1 MFKNKIQTLVLKSKN
16 ILDNRM
22 KDAFKW
28 SFIGQ
33 VLSRFI
39 NLISTIVLAR
49 IMLPEGYG
57 KYIYIIGTL
66 IFFSQL
72 MSLSIKSTTTRNV
85 AFLINTDKE
94 KVQKYIFISLLL
106 GLFFAFTGYI
116 ILLLVVMLFQ
126 NNIIVIE
133 YTVIILS
140 IAFSAI
146 ISEITTATILGILEG
161 VKSFKSI
168 NLSTIF
174 ISILKFIFSYLGF
187 MFYGIEGAIIG
198 WIIASFIGLYIFYTH
213 LNQTLKINNIILS
226 GNRISECKEELKLF
240 FNFSIPS
247 SIETGIIL
255 FSMWLIQTF
264 ILEYGDIGK
273 KEIAMF
279 NIASQ
284 WKYLII
290 YLPAILINMLQS
302 FLSEF
307 NAKDEKE
314 NAEDL
319 FKKTKKV
326 IILVSVILCL
336 LFILIAKWVISFY
349 GENYADAYFV
359 LIILILP
366 ITFTNISAL
375 NRQYLMSQGKVWYIT
390 INNLL
395 ASLSVIAIFL
405 ILINYF
411 SLSLSLS
418 FAIAVGIRE
427 VLIFIIYWIIFNK
440 ITYKKILVK

>member
-336 LFILIAKWVISFY
+336 LFILIAKW
-349 GENYADAYFV
+349 GD
-359 LIILILP
+359 
-366 ITFTNISAL
+366 
-375 NRQYLMSQGKVWYIT
+375 
-390 INNLL
+390 
-395 ASLSVIAIFL
+395 
-405 ILINYF
+405 
-411 SLSLSLS
+411 
-418 FAIAVGIRE
+418 
-427 VLIFIIYWIIFNK
+427 
-440 ITYKKILVK
+440 

>member
-1 MFKNKIQTLVLKSKN
+1 
-16 ILDNRM
+16 
-22 KDAFKW
+22 
-28 SFIGQ
+28 
-33 VLSRFI
+33 
-39 NLISTIVLAR
+39 
-49 IMLPEGYG
+49 
-57 KYIYIIGTL
+57 
-66 IFFSQL
+66 
-72 MSLSIKSTTTRNV
+72 
-85 AFLINTDKE
+85 
-94 KVQKYIFISLLL
+94 
-106 GLFFAFTGYI
+106 
-116 ILLLVVMLFQ
+116 
-126 NNIIVIE
+126 
-133 YTVIILS
+133 
-140 IAFSAI
+140 
-146 ISEITTATILGILEG
+146 
-161 VKSFKSI
+161 
-168 NLSTIF
+168 
-174 ISILKFIFSYLGF
+174 
-187 MFYGIEGAIIG
+187 
-198 WIIASFIGLYIFYTH
+198 
-213 LNQTLKINNIILS
+213 
-226 GNRISECKEELKLF
+226 
-240 FNFSIPS
+240 
-247 SIETGIIL
+247 
-255 FSMWLIQTF
+255 MWLIQTF

>member
-126 NNIIVIE
+126 NKIIVIE